1 MLSNSYFIGV
11 DSGTTS
17 TKALLFDEK
26 GRVCAEGRSEHE
38 IIRPHPAWVEQ
49 KAEWWWDA
57 FREAINNMLVEC
69 PVNKDN
75 IMGIALTH
83 QRKTAVPVDRE
94 IKPIRN
100 AILWNDLRCAEQNK
114 FAHEKIGRE
123 KIYKRTG
130 YIPGLWTVYKAMW
143 LKDHEPDVYSK
154 MYKFLLVQDYL
165 IYKLTGNL
173 VTTSS
178 AAVMTGCLDIE
189 DKHRW
194 ATDII
199 EALGVSSSIWVERI
213 LQGGEI
219 VGTVSPE
226 ASAETG
232 LNKNLPV
239 ITAAGDQPCGV
250 VGAGVVKPKML
261 GINGGTSCTVEM
273 YSKSLPLNDNMN
285 YFIEI
290 SPQGDYYPEN
300 SVSSGGAALMRWLRQ
315 NVPSIDHAKDSWHDF
330 YKLALE
336 VPAGNWG
343 MMLVPYL
350 SGVHAPYW
358 DVAARG
364 VLFGLTMDH
373 THAHFVRA
381 VIEGLAFEIRR
392 HKRLMEEGTGK
403 TVNEVRMYGG
413 SANSDVWNQIFS
425 DILGVQVATT
435 ETVETTAL
443 GAAICAAKGVQIYS
457 SIDEAVDNM
466 VKIKKRYVPN
476 ESNRDIY
483 NELYERIY
491 SQFYDRIHD
500 LMHDAT
506 EIVKKYS

>member
-1 MLSNSYFIGV
+1 MNNSYFIGV

-26 GRVCAEGRSEHE
+26 GHIHAEGRSEYKVF
-38 IIRPHPAWVEQ
+38 RPHPGWVEQ
-49 KAEWWWDA
+49 RAEWWWDA
-57 FREAINNMLVEC
+57 FKEAIYKMLIEC
-69 PVNKDN
+69 PVKKDK
-75 IMGIALTH
+75 IKGIALTH
-83 QRKTAVPVDRE
+83 QRITAVPVDRDV
-94 IKPIRN
+94 KPIRN

-143 LKDHEPDVYSK
+143 LKDYEPDVYSK
-154 MYKFLLVQDYL
+154 MHKFLLVQDYL
-165 IYKLTGNL
+165 TYKLTGNL

-178 AAVMTGCLDIE
+178 AAVMTGCLDIK
-189 DKHRW
+189 DRHSW
-194 ATDII
+194 ANDII
-199 EALGVSSSIWVERI
+199 EALGVSPLIWVESI

-219 VGTVSPE
+219 AGTVSPE
-226 ASAETG
+226 AASETG

-273 YSKSLPLNDNMN
+273 YSKLLPLNDSMN

-300 SVSSGGAALMRWLRQ
+300 SVSSGSAALMHWLRQ
-315 NVPSIDHAKDSWHDF
+315 NISSMDHAQNSWDHF

-358 DVAARG
+358 DVDARG

-373 THAHFVRA
+373 THAHLVRA

-392 HKRLMEEGTGK
+392 HKGLMEAGTGN

-413 SANSDVWNQIFS
+413 SAKSDVWNQTFS
-425 DILGVQVATT
+425 DILGVNVNTT

-443 GAAICAAKGVQIYS
+443 GAAICAAKGVNIYS
-457 SIDEAVDNM
+457 SIEEAVKNM
-466 VKIKKRYVPN
+466 VRIKKSYFPS
-476 ESNRDIY
+476 ESNRGIY

-491 SQFYDRIHD
+491 SRFYDRIHD

-506 EIVKKYS
+506 EIVRKYS

>member
-1 MLSNSYFIGV
+1 LNSSYFIGV

-17 TKALLFDEK
+17 TKAILSDDK
-26 GRVCAEGRSEHE
+26 GNILAEGRSEYE
-38 IIRPHPAWVEQ
+38 VLRPHPGWVEQ
-49 KAEWWWDA
+49 KAEWWWVA
-57 FREAINNMLVEC
+57 FKEA
-69 PVNKDN
+69 VNKMLIECSVQKDE
-75 IMGIALTH
+75 IKGIALTH
-83 QRKTAVPVDRE
+83 QRITAVPVDTSIR
-94 IKPIRN
+94 PIRN

-130 YIPGLWTVYKAMW
+130 YIPGLWSVYKAMW
-143 LKDHEPDVYSK
+143 LRDCEPELYEK

-189 DKHRW
+189 DKHSW
-194 ATDII
+194 ADDILD
-199 EALGVSSSIWVERI
+199 ALGVSSSIWVERI

-219 VGTVSPE
+219 AGTVSHD
-226 ASAETG
+226 AALETG

-273 YSKSLPLNDNMN
+273 YSKSLPLNERMN

-300 SVSSGGAALMRWLRQ
+300 SVSSGGAALMNWLRQ
-315 NVPSIDHAKDSWHDF
+315 HCSSMADAQCSWDVF
-330 YKLALE
+330 YNLALK

-343 MMLVPYL
+343 LMLVPYL

-358 DVAARG
+358 DVDARG
-364 VLFGLTMDH
+364 VLFGLTLDH
-373 THAHFVRA
+373 THAHLVRA

-392 HKRLMEEGTGK
+392 HKGLMEEGVGI

-413 SANSDVWNQIFS
+413 SAKSDVWNQTFS
-425 DILGVQVATT
+425 DILGVIVHTT

-443 GAAICAAKGVQIYS
+443 GAAICAAQGVGYYS
-457 SIDEAVDNM
+457 NIEEAVKNM
-466 VKIKKRYVPN
+466 VKIKKSYFPN
-476 ESNRDIY
+476 ESNRGIY
-483 NELYERIY
+483 DELYERIY
-491 SQFYDRIHD
+491 SRFYDQIHN
-500 LMHDAT
+500 LMHDTA